1 MKLSYGTIL
10 CHAWNCLLR
19 WMQVTTETS
28 FMGIPKHFSEKVLT
42 TFIKTEKKSILN
54 PELFHWNLK
63 KIFSISGKIVQG
75 RAYPGA

>member
-1 MKLSYGTIL
+1 MKLSYGAIL

-42 TFIKTEKKSILN
+42 TFMKTQKINFKPGTFS
-54 PELFHWNLK
+54 LK
-63 KIFSISGKIVQG
+63 IEQFFQ
-75 RAYPGA
+75 YFW